1 MLPSVL
7 SLDCEP
13 FGTTRNWL
21 IAYRLNCAM
30 RDFAGFFFRR
40 FEITVGEFDQHTLVT
55 MRS

>member
-1 MLPSVL
+1 MLPPVL
-7 SLDCEP
+7 SLDYEP

-30 RDFAGFFFRR
+30 RGFTGFFFRR
-40 FEITVGEFDQHTLVT
+40 FEITVGEFDRHTLVT